1 MELAEPS
8 AQGRSAWPGGA
19 PPERVSHQIGTQAAR
34 ADLDRMPMTARTA
47 GARDDELDRS
57 RNTNALPH
65 RWLRPLDGGLPTETA
80 MSSTNKS

>member
-8 AQGRSAWPGGA
+8 APGAIRLAEWRTPGTGLA
-19 PPERVSHQIGTQAAR
+19 PDRHQAAR

-47 GARDDELDRS
+47 GARDDELA
-57 RNTNALPH
+57 RNTTALPH

-80 MSSTNKS
+80 MTFKNKS